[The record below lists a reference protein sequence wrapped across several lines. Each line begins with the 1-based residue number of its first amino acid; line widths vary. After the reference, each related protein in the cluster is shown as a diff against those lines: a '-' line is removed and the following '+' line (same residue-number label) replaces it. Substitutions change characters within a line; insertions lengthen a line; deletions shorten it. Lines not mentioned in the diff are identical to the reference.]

1 MAGGA
6 VASFLA
12 RLSPADRARLEEAG
26 ERRRHRAGD
35 VLFHEGGVSD
45 AVLVVSDGHVKVVKL
60 GLDGRTALIE
70 LRGPGDLLGEQG
82 VIDRVVRSASIVAL
96 TDLTVLRVPA
106 DRFRELLRTE
116 APITN
121 AVLETVVARLR
132 RASLRQLEL
141 STSDGVSR
149 VCARLGELGEQL
161 RAAGGGR
168 SRRLSGDRDRRPN
181 VAARAGRLGGPV
193 ARRRGACPGGAP
205 PRGSGHDQP
214 TAVRAGGRDR
224 DPATGRADGCVL
236 CCRRAARPSLACP

>member
-35 VLFHEGGVSD
+35 VLFHEGDVSD
-45 AVLVVSDGHVKVVKL
+45 AVLVVSDGHVKIVKL

-149 VCARLGELGEQL
+149 VCARLGELGE
-161 RAAGGGR
+161 RFGRPVAAGPADSAGIVIDAPMSQQELADWVGL
-168 SRRLSGDRDRRPN
+168 SRDG
-181 VAARAGRLGGPV
+181 V
-193 ARRRGACPGGAP
+193 
-205 PRGSGHDQP
+205 
-214 TAVRAGGRDR
+214 VRALGVLRREGLVTTSRQQFVLVD
-224 DPATGRADGCVL
+224 ATEIR
-236 CCRRAARPSLACP
+236 RRAAPTDAYSAADERPDRP